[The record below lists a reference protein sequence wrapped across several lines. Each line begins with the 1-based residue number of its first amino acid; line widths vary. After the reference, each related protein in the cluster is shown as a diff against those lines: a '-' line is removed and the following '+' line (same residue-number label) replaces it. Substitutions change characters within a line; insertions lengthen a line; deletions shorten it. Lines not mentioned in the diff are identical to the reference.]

1 MLRLVELI
9 LFLSPFAAFVI
20 WRLLAAEGG
29 PSLKLVLL
37 SACFVAA
44 VAGALFWLNRRGAL
58 PPGTEYVPAQ
68 LQNGR
73 VVSGHPE
80 PR

>member
-1 MLRLVELI
+1 MLRLAELV
-9 LFLSPFAAFVI
+9 LFLSPFAVFAI

-29 PSLKLVLL
+29 PSLRVVLV
-37 SACFVAA
+37 SACFV
-44 VAGALFWLNRRGAL
+44 VVLAGALFWLNRRDAL

-73 VVSGHPE
+73 VVPGHPQ